1 MEILHCKD
9 FNINYEFINVIFQR
23 YCRYNCTDIDKIVE
37 KSCSND
43 NRRLKELVIND
54 LRLYDNYVKKLL
66 TIIVN
71 NKIEIQPLSLEE
83 VISISSV
90 APLINVIA
98 SYLSESCN
106 ENSLFM
112 SVSYD
117 DILLYNLIKS
127 IKLNDSSLLNSIKY
141 NNSENLDS
149 LIVFN
154 NDKDYLKLL
163 KAIKECKPETI
174 TSNTKKIY
182 ERDTRI
188 FDIFVDKLSNVLS
201 NVLYENNVYG
211 DGFILYM
218 KRFFMSKLTM
228 MCMFAFGRFLEVL
241 ISESSV
247 KGNTRKI
254 ELKIIKYAYFLID
267 ELLKAMHNEIF
278 SNSTIENNI
287 LDGYT
292 EYIMYYLETLKMD
305 TDKKDEDVDNF
316 YKVENESACKELK
329 IKIKK
334 LRRKIYNLRQEMK
347 MYSADNKYNTV
358 NHELNNKANPS
369 NTGLEEL
376 SNTNSNQSLSLV
388 DKLKLLNEAKVVIV
402 TSLNIFDKYTE
413 IIDVIDANQFKGKS
427 INSKYKYVVK
437 LTCGINHHIGYD
449 INSEAMKINAKIIT
463 CSRTNINLIVD
474 AVLKEL

>member
-1 MEILHCKD
+1 MEMLHCKD
-9 FNINYEFINVIFQR
+9 FSINYEFVNVAFQR
-23 YCRYNCTDIDKIVE
+23 YCRYKCTDVNKIAE
-37 KSCSND
+37 NSYSKD
-43 NRRLKELVIND
+43 NKRLKELVIND
-54 LRLYDNYVKKLL
+54 LGLYDDYIKKLL

-71 NKIEIQPLSLEE
+71 NKIEIQRLSFEE

-98 SYLSESCN
+98 SYLSESHN

-127 IKLNDSSLLNSIKY
+127 IKLKDVSLLDGVKY

-163 KAIKECKPETI
+163 KTIKECKPENT
-174 TSNTKKIY
+174 TGNTKKIY
-182 ERDTRI
+182 EMNTRI

-241 ISESSV
+241 ISESLV
-247 KGNTRKI
+247 KEDTRKI
-254 ELKIIKYAYFLID
+254 ELKIIKYAYFLVD
-267 ELLKAMHNEIF
+267 ELLKAMYNEIF
-278 SNSTIENNI
+278 SNSTIEHNI

-292 EYIMYYLETLKMD
+292 EYVKDYLETLKMD
-305 TDKKDEDVDNF
+305 IDKKDKDTNNF
-316 YKVENESACKELK
+316 YKAENESACKELK

-334 LRRKIYNLRQEMK
+334 LRRKIYNLRQVMK
-347 MYSADNKYNTV
+347 MYSADNKYNTS
-358 NHELNNKANPS
+358 NYELNNKDNPN

-376 SNTNSNQSLSLV
+376 SNDDSDQSLSLV